1 MSNFGPSDKL
11 PVAANLD
18 FAQSIIQSHIK
29 QKGNTLFC
37 QSIFSKIQRKPSSGI
52 DNLRFWNF
60 ATCLFKTLPIQ
71 NRAST
76 GSAMAKTS
84 PIQFEGSE
92 VLRKADISSSIGN
105 RLFAGGLTGGSGTVP
120 YMPLP
125 YSAVNATGSVLSP
138 ELSRA
143 AASSIAFTGVLQ
155 NAQQSVN
162 QNLLPTR
169 QDRRSFANTLMAR
182 SNSEPH
188 TIGEK
193 DYMTE
198 PIAGELLQRKAAGFG
213 TVTKENL
220 VQSDAKSNGF
230 FGPEYGNSVRPK
242 SPLNFFIKQDNVLF
256 RRESKTLTRT
266 FAKGEGSVSGVPFAE
281 GGIERHESPQ
291 IKAYAIYPESA
302 RAIRKLAGIGGI
314 FARVLG
320 KEFRS
325 LEPYRRNI
333 MNYHLSL
340 ASVSNPTFP
349 FDAVRRTKQ
358 DNVLFSSQRTKAKA
372 QTLLNGETGNSFPR
386 GESSKSFSEV
396 ASAAVL
402 EKRSFPG
409 IPTKIE
415 HNEFLHTNDSIR
427 IPAISKLVSS
437 VDKPSQNQQKGVQAN
452 TSNSV
457 VRGLSSGS
465 SKHAESVI
473 GTFLPLGSANVT
485 RILRRHKDMP
495 YIQLHNDS
503 SANYMA
509 AKLNAEAFTV
519 GHDIFFASGKLN
531 LGTAEGIALLG
542 HEITHVDQQ
551 DRGDIG
557 ASQYEVL
564 ENEALANERTILSL
578 PAKISRKI
586 AGFDN
591 ETPELIHVSRSST
604 LDSPMAQELCS
615 SPVDNKTSSE
625 MPAHIEPSANTI
637 SERPNI
643 DSIAEQVYEIIERR
657 LRREKDRR
665 GYF

>member
-1 MSNFGPSDKL
+1 MSAAYADVMTK
-11 PVAANLD
+11 AANPLAIA
-18 FAQSIIQSHIK
+18 FLVTRNSKQSE
-29 QKGNTLFC
+29 
-37 QSIFSKIQRKPSSGI
+37 PSS
-52 DNLRFWNF
+52 
-60 ATCLFKTLPIQ
+60 
-71 NRAST
+71 
-76 GSAMAKTS
+76 MA
-84 PIQFEGSE
+84 F
-92 VLRKADISSSIGN
+92 
-105 RLFAGGLTGGSGTVP
+105 TVP
-120 YMPLP
+120 RF
-125 YSAVNATGSVLSP
+125 VIENV
-138 ELSRA
+138 
-143 AASSIAFTGVLQ
+143 F
-155 NAQQSVN
+155 
-162 QNLLPTR
+162 PTR

-242 SPLNFFIKQDNVLF
+242 SSLNFFIKQDNVLF

-358 DNVLFSSQRTKAKA
+358 DNVLFSSQSTKAKA